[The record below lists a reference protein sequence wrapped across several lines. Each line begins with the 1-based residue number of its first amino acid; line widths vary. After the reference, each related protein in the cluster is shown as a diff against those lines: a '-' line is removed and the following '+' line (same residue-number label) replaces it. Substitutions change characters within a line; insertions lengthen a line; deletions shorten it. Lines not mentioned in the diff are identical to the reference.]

1 MPNQEQL
8 MDTSGVERFFALWPE
23 AEQDSGHTLLH
34 MDDMDL
40 DMLAPYISMDDDFQL
55 SVLSVPEESE
65 SPGPSVLAPERRK
78 RALSLEAEQLP
89 DKRLKG
95 PQTMEVQLLQSHV
108 LLGCLEE
115 DNQTDDVL
123 PGHGWNQLLTDKDP
137 VLGGIQCERNGT
149 ALMADLFLTANPDLS
164 PPLSPMT

>member
-1 MPNQEQL
+1 

-23 AEQDSGHTLLH
+23 AEQDTGHTLQH

-55 SVLSVPEESE
+55 NVLTVPEESV

-78 RALSLEAEQLP
+78 RALSLVAEQLP
-89 DKRLKG
+89 DKRMKG
-95 PQTMEVQLLQSHV
+95 PQTMEEQLLQSHV

-115 DNQTDDVL
+115 DNQSDEV
-123 PGHGWNQLLTDKDP
+123 PPAHSWNQLLTDKDP
-137 VLGGIQCERNGT
+137 VLGGVQCERNGT
-149 ALMADLFLTANPDLS
+149 ALMVELFLTTNSDLS